1 MEVILN
7 KENFESEVFSSGK
20 PVIVDFWATWCGP
33 CKMIAPELE
42 KLAEEYSDT
51 VKVGK
56 VNVDENENLAIKYG
70 IEFIP
75 TLILFKNGKEEKRI
89 TGFFNK
95 NELVEKLLK

>member
-7 KENFESEVFSSGK
+7 KENFESEVFSSEK

-42 KLAEEYSDT
+42 KLAEEYGDT